1 MSKRT
6 DAIRS
11 LFTQPQAPALSA
23 DNSGPEAHRV
33 PSGTVRALK
42 DSFSEIERENDA
54 LRVQLSASASI
65 IEIDPNLIDA
75 SPVAD
80 RFSEATDASFETLK
94 ASMAERG
101 QEVPVLVREH
111 PAVAGRFQSAYGH
124 RRIRAAKELG
134 HPVRA
139 IVRQLSDVELVIA
152 QGIEN
157 SARQD
162 LSFIER
168 AAFAARLEAS
178 GHDRAVIQDAL
189 SIDRAEASKLIAV
202 ARAIPSDLIAAIG
215 RAPKVGRGRW
225 QALADLCSQAG
236 NLKRVRQSIAKG
248 GFLDLDSDGRFLGV
262 WSSARKPDRNADAP
276 GQAALPVKNSAGRAI
291 ATARR
296 SGRNLRL
303 SLDKSVDAAFA
314 EFLVNELPALFDT
327 FAATRGPQDFARD

>member
-11 LFTQPQAPALSA
+11 LFTQPQTAVLSV
-23 DNSGPEAHRV
+23 DNTGPDAYRV

-54 LRVQLSASASI
+54 LRLRLSASASI
-65 IEIDPNLIDA
+65 VEIAPGLIDA

-80 RFSEATDASFETLK
+80 RFSEAEDASFETLK

-111 PAVAGRFQSAYGH
+111 PTLAGRFQSAYGH

-134 HPVRA
+134 RPVQA
-139 IVRQLSDVELVIA
+139 IIRKLSDVELVIA

-168 AAFAARLEAS
+168 AVFAARLESS
-178 GHDRAVIQDAL
+178 GHDRVVIQDAL

-202 ARAIPSDLIAAIG
+202 ARAIPSDIIAAIG
-215 RAPKVGRGRW
+215 RASKIGRGRW
-225 QALADLCSQAG
+225 QALADACAKAG
-236 NLKRVRQSIAKG
+236 ALKRARHAIAKDG
-248 GFLDLDSDGRFLGV
+248 IADMDSDTRFLSV
-262 WSSARKPDRNADAP
+262 WASARKPDRDVD
-276 GQAALPVKNSAGRAI
+276 GSGHAALSVTTSTGQAI
-291 ATARR
+291 ATARQ
-296 SGRNLRL
+296 SGRDLKL

-314 EFLVNELPALFDT
+314 AFLVSELPVLFDT
-327 FAATRGPQDFARD
+327 FASRRRLPDSAGG